1 MKLSQLLSGVHV
13 TELKADPNL
22 EISGV
27 SYDSRTTKPGDLFVA
42 VTGFA
47 ADGHK
52 FIPMA
57 LEKGAA
63 AVLCEHGPVEAPYI
77 LTGSSRAALAA
88 VGANWFGH
96 PAESMKI
103 TGITGTNGKTTSSYL
118 LKTVLE
124 RCLGAKVGLIGTI
137 CNMIGSEE
145 LETERTT
152 PESFEVQALLAK
164 MRDAGCT
171 HVVMEVSSHALL
183 LNRVDCIH
191 LR

>member
-63 AVLCEHGPVEAPYI
+63 AVLCEHGPVGAP
-77 LTGSSRAALAA
+77 
-88 VGANWFGH
+88 
-96 PAESMKI
+96 
-103 TGITGTNGKTTSSYL
+103 
-118 LKTVLE
+118 
-124 RCLGAKVGLIGTI
+124 
-137 CNMIGSEE
+137 
-145 LETERTT
+145 
-152 PESFEVQALLAK
+152 
-164 MRDAGCT
+164 
-171 HVVMEVSSHALL
+171 
-183 LNRVDCIH
+183 
-191 LR
+191 